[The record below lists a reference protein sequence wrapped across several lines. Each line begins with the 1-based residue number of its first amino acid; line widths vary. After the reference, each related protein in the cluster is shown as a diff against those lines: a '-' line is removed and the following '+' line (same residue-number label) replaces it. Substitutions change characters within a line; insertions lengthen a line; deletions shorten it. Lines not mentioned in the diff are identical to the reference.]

1 MNFKNI
7 QDYFED
13 KISIFGN
20 NAKGMDWKDEKSQ
33 YLRFEIISKYI
44 DFKESTSILDVGCG
58 NGEFFNYT
66 KSQKKNINYNGI
78 DISNKMVDITN
89 KRFGKKTA
97 EIGTVQ
103 DINNHKKYDYII
115 SSGTFNACLDIKK
128 DIWEVLFL
136 ESLNKMF
143 QHTKKRV
150 IVNCMSEIVDYKY
163 KRLYYP
169 KISKL
174 SKYICENLTR
184 NFMIDHSYDLYEA
197 TIIIEK

>member
-7 QDYFED
+7 QDYFEE
-13 KISIFGN
+13 KVLIFGN

-33 YLRFEIISKYI
+33 HLRFEIIANYI
-44 DFKESTSILDVGCG
+44 DFNENTTILDVGCG

-66 KSQKKNINYNGI
+66 KVQKKNVTYNGI
-78 DISNKMVDITN
+78 DISNIMVDITN
-89 KRFGKKTA
+89 KRFGKNTA
-97 EIGTVQ
+97 EISTVQ
-103 DINNHKKYDYII
+103 DINKHKKYDYII

-128 DIWEVLFL
+128 NIWEVLFF

-143 QHTKKRV
+143 QQTKKRV
-150 IVNCMSEIVDYKY
+150 VVNFMSEIVDYKY

-174 SKYICENLTR
+174 SRYVCENLTR
-184 NFMIDHSYDLYEA
+184 NFIIDHSYDLYEA
-197 TIIIEK
+197 TIIIDK